1 MPASPPFLRT
11 LGLAPDASRTG
22 YPHDIPAV
30 AALDDLEF
38 GALTMLV
45 GENGSG
51 KSTIIEAV
59 AAATGFNAEGGSR
72 NLRFATHDTHST
84 LVRDLELR
92 WARRPPWGW
101 FLRGDL
107 LRDGDG
113 DRDRRPG
120 VRRDGSLPRLPR
132 AFARRAFR
140 TLVEN
145 RFTGA
150 GFYVMDEPESALSF
164 EGQLG
169 LVRFVHDGVRDGAQF
184 LMRDPLA
191 AADAG
196 ARCRD
201 LRARR
206 PRDPAPRVGG
216 ARGRAAVASVPVG
229 AGAHARRAAVRRLT
243 PPRCPASVRRPAA
256 PCGSPARTDRSGAAG
271 SGR

>member
-1 MPASPPFLRT
+1 MRGVMPASPPFLRT
-11 LGLAPDASRTG
+11 LGLAPDASHTG

-30 AALDDLEF
+30 AALDDLEL
-38 GALTMLV
+38 GALTVLV

-101 FLRGDL
+101 FLRAETFYGMATAIATDDPEYDVTAHFPDFHG
-107 LRDGDG
+107 RSHGE
-113 DRDRRPG
+113 
-120 VRRDGSLPRLPR
+120 
-132 AFARRAFR
+132 AFR
-140 TLVEN
+140 TLVEH

-184 LMRDPLA
+184 LIATHSPLLMRAP
-191 AADAG
+191 G
-196 ARCRD
+196 AVIYELGD
-201 LRARR
+201 HGIRR
-206 PRDPAPRVGG
+206 REWEELEVVQLWRRFLSAPERMLDVLL
-216 ARGRAAVASVPVG
+216 S
-229 AGAHARRAAVRRLT
+229 
-243 PPRCPASVRRPAA
+243 
-256 PCGSPARTDRSGAAG
+256 DD
-271 SGR
+271 